1 MSWTW
6 IDPAVVL
13 AIHDQQL
20 AEHGGMNGIRDMG
33 LLESALARPAQ
44 LATYGEADVFDLAAV
59 YAHGIVRNHPFV
71 DGNKRTAYVV
81 CMLFMRLHGFEINAS
96 GPDRVIL
103 FERLGKGE
111 IQREELAVWLREHGI
126 SRKTRV

>member
-20 AEHGGMNGIRDMG
+20 AEHGGMSGVRDMA
-33 LLESALARPAQ
+33 LLESTLARPPQ
-44 LATYGEADVFDLAAV
+44 HEACDDPDVFDLAAA
-59 YAHGIVRNHPFV
+59 YAHGIARNHPFV

-81 CMLFMRLHGFEINAS
+81 CMLFPRLHGFRVKAPA
-96 GPDRVIL
+96 PDRVIL
-103 FERLGKGE
+103 FDRLGKGE
-111 IQREELAVWLREHGI
+111 VQQEDLAAWLREHGI
-126 SRKTRV
+126 LLER

>member
-20 AEHGGMNGIRDMG
+20 AEHGGASGVRDMR
-33 LLESALARPAQ
+33 LLESALARPMQ
-44 LATYGEADVFDLAAV
+44 LEAYGDPDVFDLAAV
-59 YAHGIVRNHPFV
+59 YAHGIARNHPFV

-81 CMLFMRLHGFEINAS
+81 CMLFLRLHGFGVNA
-96 GPDRVIL
+96 PAPTRVNL

-111 IQREELAVWLREHGI
+111 IQQEEMAAWLREHGI
-126 SRKTRV
+126 VRER

>member
-13 AIHDQQL
+13 AIHDQQI
-20 AEHGGMNGIRDMG
+20 AEHGGINGVRDMG
-33 LLESALARPAQ
+33 LLKSALARPAQ
-44 LATYGEADVFDLAAV
+44 LETYGDPDVFDLAAT
-59 YAHGIVRNHPFV
+59 YAHGIARNHPFV

-81 CMLFMRLHGFEINAS
+81 CMLFLRLHGFQPKAP

-111 IQREELAVWLREHGI
+111 IRQEELAAWLRSHAI
-126 SRKTRV
+126 SQER

>member
-1 MSWTW
+1 MNWTW

-20 AEHGGMNGIRDMG
+20 AEHGGMSGVRDMG
-33 LLESALARPAQ
+33 LLESPLARPLQ
-44 LATYGEADVFDLAAV
+44 LEAYGDPGVFDLAAA
-59 YAHGIVRNHPFV
+59 YAHGIARNDPFV

-81 CMLFMRLHGFEINAS
+81 CMLFLRIHGFRVKAPA
-96 GPDRVIL
+96 PDRVIL

-111 IQREELAVWLREHGI
+111 IQQEDLAGWLREHGI
-126 SRKTRV
+126 LLER

>member
-6 IDPAVVL
+6 IGPAVVL

-20 AEHGGMNGIRDMG
+20 AEHGGMSGIRDMG

-44 LATYGEADVFDLAAV
+44 PEAYGDADVFDLAAG

-81 CMLFMRLHGFEINAS
+81 CMLFVRLHGFDINTS

-103 FERLGKGE
+103 FERLGEGGV
-111 IQREELAVWLREHGI
+111 QREELAVWLWEHGI
-126 SRKTRV
+126 SRETRA

>member
-20 AEHGGMNGIRDMG
+20 AEHGGASGVRDMR
-33 LLESALARPAQ
+33 LLESALARPMQ
-44 LATYGEADVFDLAAV
+44 LEAYGDPDVFDLAAV
-59 YAHGIVRNHPFV
+59 YAHGIARNHPFV

-81 CMLFMRLHGFEINAS
+81 CMLFLRLHGFGVNA
-96 GPDRVIL
+96 PAPTRVSL
-103 FERLGKGE
+103 VERLGKGE
-111 IQREELAVWLREHGI
+111 IQREELAGWLREHGI
-126 SRKTRV
+126 VRER

>member
-20 AEHGGMNGIRDMG
+20 AEHGGASGVRDMR

-44 LATYGEADVFDLAAV
+44 LEAYGDPDLFDLAAV
-59 YAHGIVRNHPFV
+59 YAHGIARSHPFV
-71 DGNKRTAYVV
+71 DGNKRTAYVA
-81 CMLFMRLHGFEINAS
+81 CMLFLRLHGFGVNA
-96 GPDRVIL
+96 PAPTRVNL

-111 IQREELAVWLREHGI
+111 IQQEEMAGWLREHGI
-126 SRKTRV
+126 VRE

>member
-1 MSWTW
+1 MNWTW

-13 AIHDQQL
+13 AIHDQQI
-20 AEHGGMNGIRDMG
+20 AEHGGMGGVRDMG
-33 LLESALARPAQ
+33 LLESALARPVQ
-44 LATYGEADVFDLAAV
+44 LEAYGDPDAFDLAAA
-59 YAHGIVRNHPFV
+59 YAYGIARNHSFV

-81 CMLFMRLHGFEINAS
+81 CMLFLRLHGLEIKAP

-111 IQREELAVWLREHGI
+111 VQPEELAGWLREHGTW
-126 SRKTRV
+126 RER

>member
-13 AIHDQQL
+13 AIHDQQI
-20 AEHGGMNGIRDMG
+20 AEHGGTTGIRDMG
-33 LLESALARPAQ
+33 LLESSLARPMQ
-44 LATYGEADVFDLAAV
+44 LEAYGEPDVFDLAAI
-59 YAHGIVRNHPFV
+59 YAHGIACNHPFL

-81 CMLFMRLHGFEINAS
+81 CMLFLRLHGFQIKAP
-96 GPDRVIL
+96 GPDRVIF

-111 IQREELAVWLREHGI
+111 IQLDELAAWLRGHAITQE
-126 SRKTRV
+126 R